1 MNSVNS
7 QRCGAQPDQ
16 PEIID
21 ERVSATEF
29 NITVPGCVVSLVKFA
44 SSEQAHGQQ
53 CDIHTHMR
61 RSARVLQGLVDGVC
75 EGQRLAVQLPNLKCC
90 LVLDDGLVDLGAFGA
105 CAGQGQIAQEA
116 QDVWH
121 IHRHNPCVC
130 GVVACGAQPV
140 RNL

>member
-21 ERVSATEF
+21 ESVSATEF
-29 NITVPGCVVSLVKFA
+29 SITVPGCVVLLVKIA
-44 SSEQAHGQQ
+44 SSEQAHGHGQQ

-75 EGQRLAVQLPNLKCC
+75 EGQRLAVKFPNLKCC
-90 LVLDDGLVDLGAFGA
+90 LVLDDGLVDLELLEHAQVKAKMPNNRRTCGIGIGTTQV
-105 CAGQGQIAQEA
+105 CAG
-116 QDVWH
+116 
-121 IHRHNPCVC
+121 
-130 GVVACGAQPV
+130 
-140 RNL
+140 